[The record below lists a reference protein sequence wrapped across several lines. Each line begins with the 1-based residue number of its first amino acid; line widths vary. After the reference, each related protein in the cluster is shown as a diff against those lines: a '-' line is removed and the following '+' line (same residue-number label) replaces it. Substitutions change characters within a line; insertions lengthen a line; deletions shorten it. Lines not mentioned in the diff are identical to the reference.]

1 MPEQGTTV
9 DMKNPDLEKDKTV
22 VARNFNSAARKYDTT
37 AVLQKII
44 AENLLERLAV
54 IRATP
59 RTILDLGSGTGWAA
73 RQLAKR
79 YRQARVV
86 QVDFSRQMLVHSRR
100 ASGWFHSRQIYI
112 CAEAGRMPFSARF
125 FDMIFSNL
133 MLQWC
138 DDQQAVFTEASQ
150 ILRPGGLLIF
160 SSFGPDTLHELR
172 ASWAAVDNGPHVNS
186 FIDMH
191 ELGDALMQ
199 AGFQNPVMERENF
212 TMTYDDALSLF
223 RELNFLGAGNAHTGR
238 RQGLTGKG
246 RLQMVIDAYE
256 AYRYDNKI
264 PATYE
269 VIFGHAWR
277 SPETGA
283 YDRDR
288 RTYSVPITA
297 IKTRGQ

>member
-1 MPEQGTTV
+1 
-9 DMKNPDLEKDKTV
+9 MKNPDLAKDKTV
-22 VARNFNSAARKYDTT
+22 VARNFNSAARKYDAT
-37 AVLQKII
+37 AVLQKKI
-44 AENLLERLAV
+44 AENLLERLEV
-54 IRATP
+54 MRATP
-59 RTILDLGSGTGWAA
+59 WTILDLGSGTGWAA

-79 YRQARVV
+79 YRKASVV
-86 QVDFSRQMLVHSRR
+86 QVDFARQMLVQSRR
-100 ASGWFHSRQIYI
+100 ASGWFRSRQVFI
-112 CAEAGRMPFSARF
+112 CAEAGRLPFSAGA

-138 DDQQAVFTEASQ
+138 DDQQAVFTEARQ
-150 ILRPGGLLIF
+150 ILQPGGLFIF

-172 ASWAAVDNGPHVNS
+172 ASWAAVDNGPHVHS

-212 TMTYDDALSLF
+212 AMTYDDAPSLF

-269 VIFGHAWR
+269 VIYGHAWR
-277 SPETGA
+277 GPETGA

-288 RTYSVPITA
+288 RTYTVPIAA